1 MYSPTRRDLLA
12 GSALL
17 FARRLRAL
25 PLADLKLGI
34 TTDEIDDDV
43 LTAAKFLQQYNLH
56 WAEIRNIWGPYNT
69 AQPMEKIREAAK
81 ILDEHGIHV
90 SIEGTGFFKIPL
102 PPDTPEGQKK
112 LDAQWALLN
121 TAMERAKAFGT
132 DKIRIFTFMLG
143 KERDQERKGLR
154 PHLGT
159 DARSRAPRQGL
170 PPRGG
175 EHRRRLCLHRRGVG
189 DAVQER
195 EGR

>member
-17 FARRLRAL
+17 FARRLSAL

-43 LTAAKFLQQYNLH
+43 LTAAKFLQHYNLH

-69 AQPMEKIREAAK
+69 AQPMDKIREAGK
-81 ILDEHGIHV
+81 ILDDHGIRV

-112 LDAQWALLN
+112 LDAQWELL
-121 TAMERAKAFGT
+121 TASMERAKAFGT
-132 DKIRIFTFMLG
+132 DKIRVFTFMLG
-143 KERDQERKGLR
+143 RGETKNEAAY
-154 PHLGT
+154 
-159 DARSRAPRQGL
+159 ARIWELTREAARRAKGL

-175 EHRRRLCLHRRGVG
+175 EHRRRVCLHRRRGR
-189 DAVQER
+189 DAV
-195 EGR
+195 

>member
-17 FARRLRAL
+17 FARRLGAL

-81 ILDEHGIHV
+81 ILDDHGIH
-90 SIEGTGFFKIPL
+90 G
-102 PPDTPEGQKK
+102 
-112 LDAQWALLN
+112 
-121 TAMERAKAFGT
+121 
-132 DKIRIFTFMLG
+132 IFQG
-143 KERDQERKGLR
+143 SAA
-154 PHLGT
+154 
-159 DARSRAPRQGL
+159 ARHA
-170 PPRGG
+170 
-175 EHRRRLCLHRRGVG
+175 
-189 DAVQER
+189 
-195 EGR
+195 